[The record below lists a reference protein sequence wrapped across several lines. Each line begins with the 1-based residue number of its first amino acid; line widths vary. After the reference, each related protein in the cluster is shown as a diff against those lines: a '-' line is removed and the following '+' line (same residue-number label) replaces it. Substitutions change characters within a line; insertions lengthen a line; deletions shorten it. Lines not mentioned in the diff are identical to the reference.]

1 MSSLSSQLK
10 TIKQNQTA
18 LKIAPNQEQPTILL
32 DKFTARNTSIDT
44 IYSMAIIAYNKLE
57 KSLGNNLELIHNR

>member
-18 LKIAPNQEQPTILL
+18 LKIAPNQEQPTILF

-44 IYSMAIIAYNKLE
+44 IYSMAIIAYNKL
-57 KSLGNNLELIHNR
+57 